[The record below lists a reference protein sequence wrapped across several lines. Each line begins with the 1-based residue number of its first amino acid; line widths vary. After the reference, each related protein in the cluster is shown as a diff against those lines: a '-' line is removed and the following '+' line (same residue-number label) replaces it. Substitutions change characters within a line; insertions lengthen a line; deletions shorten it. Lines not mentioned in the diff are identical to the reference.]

1 MVVKA
6 SAGGGGKGMRQV
18 HEPAELPRAL
28 AAARR
33 EAKNAFGDDNIYIE
47 KLITR
52 ARHVEIQVLAD
63 SFGNCIHLGER
74 ECSIQRRHQK
84 LIEEA
89 PSVAVTPELRER
101 MGAIA
106 VRAAQAVGYSN
117 AGTVEFLLDR
127 AGSFYFLEMNT
138 RLQVEHPVTELVTG
152 IDIVKEQFALAG
164 GRKLRWTQK
173 DIRFNGHAIECRIS
187 AENPYNNFL
196 PEAGRITS
204 LIEPT
209 GPGVRLE
216 TGIYAGWEVSLFY
229 DPLLAKL
236 VVWGETRP
244 EAILRMRRALDEYR
258 VGGIHTTIP
267 FHQQV
272 MDSPR
277 FQWGQFDT
285 AFVDGPD
292 GFKLAAAPS
301 RDLAQ
306 VAAIAA
312 TLVQHEKEQQAVLFG
327 SPCDENGVKLSPWKV
342 SGRPRRALLGGAEM
356 KYFATV
362 NDQIYEIDIDHHGRV
377 TVDGVELGA
386 DMRLVGGT
394 NLYSLLVDNA
404 SYEVVLDPESERPFQ
419 LSRDDAWACSM
430 SCVSRTSGR
439 GAWRWSTAA
448 CARQTASCSSRRP
461 IPGLVVKAPV
471 QPGQEVAEGDTLI
484 ILEAMKMENELRAPR
499 AGVVHDV
506 KVSPGAQV
514 QLGQTLL
521 T

>member
-1 MVVKA
+1 MFRKILIANRGEIAVRIIRACQERGVKAVAVYSDADRSALHVRFAEEAYRIGPPPARESYLNIPAIVEVAQRSGAEAVHPGYGFLSENEAFAQAVMDAGLAWVGPSPSAIYAMGDKVMARRRMIEAGVPVVPGSDSVEGCDACMGLSDAEAVRAADDIGYPVVVKA

-18 HEPAELPRAL
+18 YDPAELPRAL

-33 EAKNAFGDDNIYIE
+33 EAKNAFGDDNIYLE

-84 LIEEA
+84 LIEES
-89 PSVAVTPELRER
+89 PSVAVTPQLREQ

-106 VRAAQAVGYSN
+106 VRAAQAVDYSN
-117 AGTVEFLLDR
+117 AGTIEFLLDR
-127 AGSFYFLEMNT
+127 AGNFYFLEMNT

-173 DIRFNGHAIECRIS
+173 DIKFNGHAIECRIS

-216 TGIYAGWEVSLFY
+216 TGVYAGWEVSLFY

-277 FQWGQFDT
+277 YQWGQFDT
-285 AFVDGPD
+285 SFVDGPD
-292 GFKLAAAPS
+292 GFKLAASPS
-301 RDLAQ
+301 RDVAQ
-306 VAAIAA
+306 IAAIAA
-312 TLVQHEKEQQAVLFG
+312 TLAQHEKEQQAVLFG
-327 SPCDENGVKLSPWKV
+327 SPCDENGIKLSPWKV
-342 SGRPRRALLGGAEM
+342 SGRPR
-356 KYFATV
+356 
-362 NDQIYEIDIDHHGRV
+362 
-377 TVDGVELGA
+377 GV
-386 DMRLVGGT
+386 R
-394 NLYSLLVDNA
+394 S
-404 SYEVVLDPESERPFQ
+404 
-419 LSRDDAWACSM
+419 
-430 SCVSRTSGR
+430 
-439 GAWRWSTAA
+439 
-448 CARQTASCSSRRP
+448 
-461 IPGLVVKAPV
+461 
-471 QPGQEVAEGDTLI
+471 
-484 ILEAMKMENELRAPR
+484 
-499 AGVVHDV
+499 
-506 KVSPGAQV
+506 
-514 QLGQTLL
+514 
-521 T
+521 

>member
-1 MVVKA
+1 MFTKILIANRGEIAVRVIRACQERGVKTVAVYSDADRNALHVRFAEQAYRIGPPPARESYLNIVRIIEVAQESGAEAIHPGYGFLSENEEFAQAVMDAGIAWVGPLPAAIHAMGDKVMARRRMIEAGVPVVPGSDSTEGCDACAGLSDAEAISAARGIGYPVLVKA

-18 HEPAELPRAL
+18 HDPAELPRAL

-33 EAKNAFGDDNIYIE
+33 EAKSAFGDDNVYIE

-89 PSVAVTPELRER
+89 PSVAVTSELRER

-117 AGTVEFLLDR
+117 AGTIEFLLDR
-127 AGSFYFLEMNT
+127 SGNFYFLEMNT
-138 RLQVEHPVTELVTG
+138 RLQVEHPVTEFVTG
-152 IDIVKEQFALAG
+152 VDLVKEQFALAA
-164 GRKLRWTQK
+164 GRRLRWSQK
-173 DIRFNGHAIECRIS
+173 DIKFNGHAIECRIS

-216 TGIYAGWEVSLFY
+216 TGVYAGWEVSLFY

-306 VAAIAA
+306 MAAIAA
-312 TLVQHEKEQQAVLFG
+312 TLAQHEKEQQAVLFG
-327 SPCDENGVKLSPWKV
+327 SPCETDSVKLSPWKAA
-342 SGRPRRALLGGAEM
+342 GRPR
-356 KYFATV
+356 
-362 NDQIYEIDIDHHGRV
+362 
-377 TVDGVELGA
+377 
-386 DMRLVGGT
+386 
-394 NLYSLLVDNA
+394 SL
-404 SYEVVLDPESERPFQ
+404 R
-419 LSRDDAWACSM
+419 
-430 SCVSRTSGR
+430 
-439 GAWRWSTAA
+439 
-448 CARQTASCSSRRP
+448 
-461 IPGLVVKAPV
+461 
-471 QPGQEVAEGDTLI
+471 
-484 ILEAMKMENELRAPR
+484 
-499 AGVVHDV
+499 
-506 KVSPGAQV
+506 
-514 QLGQTLL
+514 
-521 T
+521 